1 MRECLRVRHGAQGHL
16 DYRVERVVVY
26 ALRRIVVTAEL
37 KEGSLQ
43 VWRVMR

>member
-1 MRECLRVRHGAQGHL
+1 
-16 DYRVERVVVY
+16 VVY
-26 ALRRIVVTAEL
+26 ALRMIVVTAEL

>member
-26 ALRRIVVTAEL
+26 ALRWIVVR
-37 KEGSLQ
+37 SLQ